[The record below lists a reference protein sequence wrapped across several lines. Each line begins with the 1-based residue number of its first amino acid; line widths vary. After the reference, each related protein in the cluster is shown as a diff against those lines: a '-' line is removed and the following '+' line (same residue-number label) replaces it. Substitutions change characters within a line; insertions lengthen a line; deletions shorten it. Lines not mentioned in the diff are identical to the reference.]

1 VMVGIIQGL
10 SPSWEAGYKAGM
22 SGHNPRRCPRKVPDC
37 LAFWSGVFE
46 GKAAR
51 ERAQRL
57 KNRDT
62 SFDSAES
69 ANALV
74 TRPTVDPQS

>member
-1 VMVGIIQGL
+1 MVRIIQGL
-10 SPSWEAGYKAGM
+10 SPSWEAGYNAGM
-22 SGHNPRRCPRKVPDC
+22 SGQNPRRCPREVPDC

-57 KNRDT
+57 KNRGA

-69 ANALV
+69 ANGLV
-74 TRPTVDPQS
+74 THPTVDPPS